1 MYGNIANNWKN
12 EEWRGLRR
20 NKVQGRWGHI
30 CLSLLGVLW
39 QKTMGCGL
47 SKRHWVLILLEAGSP
62 GAGCQHHQGPGE
74 GLLLPCSW
82 LPSWSI
88 PTWQGEAAGLW
99 DLFLWGHWFHSEGPS
114 LLCVCVCACEVTKPC
129 LTLWDPWTVAHQAPL
144 SMDSSGKNT
153 GVGCHALL
161 QEIFPIQRS
170 NLHLLRLLHCRQ
182 ILYRWATREAPTLMT
197 SSRSNHPPEIPFPN
211 TITLGTRAL
220 ANEFWGRHNSVCS
233 NILPPLFILC
243 QWLIEFRAQAS
254 PNLVLT
260 PVSGPLKCGDQVY
273 VRLDVAS

>member
-1 MYGNIANNWKN
+1 MTKDHGLWLKQKALSCHSFGGWKSRSRVPAPSGS
-12 EEWRGLRR
+12 WWGSSPALQLATFLIHPHVARRGSRSLR
-20 NKVQGRWGHI
+20 
-30 CLSLLGVLW
+30 SLPV
-39 QKTMGCGL
+39 
-47 SKRHWVLILLEAGSP
+47 RALI
-62 GAGCQHHQGPGE
+62 
-74 GLLLPCSW
+74 
-82 LPSWSI
+82 PSWGTQ
-88 PTWQGEAAGLW
+88 P
-99 DLFLWGHWFHSEGPS
+99 PV
-114 LLCVCVCACEVTKPC
+114 CVCVCACEVTKPC

-144 SMDSSGKNT
+144 SMDSPGKNT

-197 SSRSNHPPEIPFPN
+197 SSRSNQPPEIPFPN

-260 PVSGPLKCGDQVY
+260 PVSGPLKHGDQVY
-273 VRLDVAS
+273 VSLDVAS